1 MDTILVVDDEPRIV
15 ELAGLYLRNDGYTV
29 LSAHDGL
36 SALRMIEERRPDL
49 VVLDIMLPKMD
60 GWEVCRRLRQGNN
73 NVPIIMLTARGEDVD
88 RIVGL
93 ELGADDYVVKPF
105 NPRELVARVK
115 AVLRRSEGAA
125 SGTKVLKLANLE
137 IDRHRREAHVAE
149 QELKL
154 RKKEFDLLVAFAE
167 RPGFVFSRDQLL
179 DHVWNYDFAGGTR
192 TVDVHV
198 ARLRDK
204 LKGSGVRIETVWNVG
219 YKLVEE

>member
-15 ELAGLYLRNDGYTV
+15 ELAGLYLRNDGYSV